1 MKATTNRKT
10 IMLFSTKEQ
19 RNKAVDYLLGINAT
33 FNTVKGNFVVIINA
47 VTYNKYCLDLIFPDS
62 AIYSMFTYK
71 NTKRKPCSTQT

>member
-1 MKATTNRKT
+1 MKATTTNRKT
-10 IMLFSTKEQ
+10 IMLFDTKEQ

-33 FNTVKGNFVVIINA
+33 FNTVKGNLVVIINA

-71 NTKRKPCSTQT
+71 KTPCTH

>member
-10 IMLFSTKEQ
+10 VLLFSTKEQ

-33 FNTVKGNFVVIINA
+33 FNTVKGHLVVIINA

-71 NTKRKPCSTQT
+71 KK